1 MTDESPRYLAFMVRL
16 WRTDTQEGPVWR
28 ASAESPHTG
37 ERQGF
42 ASLEALCAFLAE
54 RVAGVACGA
63 KPEQPEKG
71 GKL

>member
-42 ASLEALCAFLAE
+42 ASLEALCAFLVEEA
-54 RVAGVACGA
+54 RGA
-63 KPEQPEKG
+63 QTGTKPESPEEG
-71 GKL
+71 GRG